1 MVIVSIKDNTVV
13 LSEVTSD
20 DAAVLEWCGLVKVG
34 TKEIYDDEYDR
45 TPIEVYE
52 SWKKE
57 AK

>member
-1 MVIVSIKDNTVV
+1 MVIVATKGNTIV

-20 DAAVLEWCGLVKVG
+20 DAAVLEWCGLVMID
-34 TKEIYDDEYDR
+34 TKEIYDDEYDY

-57 AK
+57 DK

>member
-1 MVIVSIKDNTVV
+1 MEIVTIKGNTIV

-20 DAAVLEWCGLVKVG
+20 DAAVLEWCGLVKIG
-34 TKEIYDDEYDR
+34 TKEIYDDEYDC

-57 AK
+57 DK